1 MEADILIAGIGMG
14 ILSLCFVGILVI
26 ESGLFD
32 WADPGLYN
40 FYFDTPGTKKPQLRG
55 FKW

>member
-1 MEADILIAGIGMG
+1 MILYSLNKLYRSKYMEADILIAGIGMG

-32 WADPGLYN
+32 
-40 FYFDTPGTKKPQLRG
+40 
-55 FKW
+55 

>member
-32 WADPGLYN
+32 
-40 FYFDTPGTKKPQLRG
+40 
-55 FKW
+55 